1 MKENIDQI
9 HISEIVHKCFSNNIF
24 IKTEQVQ
31 TRFLR
36 LIAETPEEVI
46 RGQVLFE
53 IENKKDMK
61 AMNEKRDELYRY
73 FYKKIMDKQKK

>member
-9 HISEIVHKCFSNNIF
+9 HISEIVHKCFSKNIF
-24 IKTEQVQ
+24 IKTEQVN

-73 FYKKIMDKQKK
+73 FYKKIMDNQKK